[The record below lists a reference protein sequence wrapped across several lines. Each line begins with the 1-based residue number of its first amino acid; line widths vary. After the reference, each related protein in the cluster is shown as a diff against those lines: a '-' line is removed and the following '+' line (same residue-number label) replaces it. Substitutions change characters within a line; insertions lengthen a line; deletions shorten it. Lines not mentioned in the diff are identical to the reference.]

1 MRLLNCD
8 RTFRKQIVSP
18 EDLEYFECQRQMLDE
33 LFSQYTLVER
43 IIGNELI
50 ISMKSFFCQCLW
62 CIPFIIQSFL

>member
-50 ISMKSFFCQCLW
+50 I
-62 CIPFIIQSFL
+62 